1 MTLKERSLLF
11 TVLTSICN
19 IVITL
24 IVEILLLIAFFML
37 LRSIPQLANSLPVQI
52 VIPFVLIAGLIIS
65 LMIFAKFAGWII
77 RTFKLENK
85 IDSKIVN
92 RYCPPDTL

>member
-24 IVEILLLIAFFML
+24 IIEILLLVALFML
-37 LRSIPQLANSLPVQI
+37 LRSVPALANSFPVQI
-52 VIPFVLIAGLIIS
+52 LIPFVLIAGLFLS
-65 LMIFAKFAGWII
+65 LMIFARFAGWII
-77 RTFKLENK
+77 KTCNLEDK
-85 IDSKIVN
+85 IDAKIVN
-92 RYCPPDTL
+92 RYCPKDSL

>member
-24 IVEILLLIAFFML
+24 IVEILLLVALFML
-37 LRSIPQLANSLPVQI
+37 LRSVPSLSSSMPVQI
-52 VIPFVLIAGLIIS
+52 IIPFILIAGLFIS
-65 LMIFAKFAGWII
+65 LMIFARFAGWVIK
-77 RTFKLENK
+77 TFHLEDK
-85 IDSKIVN
+85 IDEKIVN
-92 RYCPPDTL
+92 RYCPKDSL

>member
-65 LMIFAKFAGWII
+65 LMIFAKFARKTALG
-77 RTFKLENK
+77 
-85 IDSKIVN
+85 
-92 RYCPPDTL
+92 